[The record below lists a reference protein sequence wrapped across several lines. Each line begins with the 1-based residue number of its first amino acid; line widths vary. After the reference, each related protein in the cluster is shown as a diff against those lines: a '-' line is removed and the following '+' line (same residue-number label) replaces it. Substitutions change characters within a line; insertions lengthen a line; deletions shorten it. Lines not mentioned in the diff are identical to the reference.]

1 MLLSH
6 NCENIDVDY
15 GDNNQENNE
24 ENKNHI
30 SDVLLRPEI
39 LLQDDLKFWEK
50 YLSYLQPEAYDKYTI
65 LKIVKEFAS

>member
-24 ENKNHI
+24 ENNDENKNHI

-39 LLQDDLKFWEK
+39 LL
-50 YLSYLQPEAYDKYTI
+50 
-65 LKIVKEFAS
+65 

>member
-6 NCENIDVDY
+6 NYENIDVDY
-15 GDNNQENNE
+15 GDNNQENIEENNE

-39 LLQDDLKFWEK
+39 LL
-50 YLSYLQPEAYDKYTI
+50 
-65 LKIVKEFAS
+65 